1 MDPEDHSVS
10 KRFTLS
16 DLGFLHGP
24 PLKGAVIVTET
35 ARDVLRADSAAFMVF
50 DVLAGE
56 MLVRIA
62 THGLRA
68 GQTYPLH
75 RSAIAPM
82 TDRTDVIAIDDM
94 SQDAPQSG
102 ERSALGVISPLAVA
116 VLGPDGNPVGA
127 LASFD
132 TKPRV
137 WAALQR
143 HALRN
148 LAYLITQEITLHASF
163 ATLEIMAGKRRWS
176 HS

>member
-102 ERSALGVISPLAVA
+102 ERSALGEIST
-116 VLGPDGNPVGA
+116 LGPDGNPVVA
-127 LASFD
+127 LAAVD

-137 WAALQR
+137 LSDLQR